1 MPRTSHTKIGKSV
14 FVVTTYILPSELKAT
29 LPRTMSL
36 ALIVFALHLAA
47 AILRYLKNDGKI
59 HLVVFNNLQLADG
72 RRHRVLLRL
81 SNLQRGDGSV
91 ELYLD
96 CAQADSVRNLPRAFS
111 GLTQN
116 PESIELRTFQRKPQ
130 VGTREQFCKV
140 ENGLLWPKVS
150 RSVLRKVC
158 QLIPVGPCIRV
169 TWRIAKRVV
178 ASSPQDKLNWN
189 LRIWCLGS
197 NFLLIHI

>member
-1 MPRTSHTKIGKSV
+1 
-14 FVVTTYILPSELKAT
+14 
-29 LPRTMSL
+29 MSL

-130 VGTREQFCKV
+130 
-140 ENGLLWPKVS
+140 
-150 RSVLRKVC
+150 
-158 QLIPVGPCIRV
+158 
-169 TWRIAKRVV
+169 
-178 ASSPQDKLNWN
+178 
-189 LRIWCLGS
+189 
-197 NFLLIHI
+197 